1 MSRIVTTPS
10 FDTQQKKKIDVTSVL
25 IPCTSDYFTQALHSN
40 NSLFAAGGR
49 ASVLTSQ
56 HDIMTSNV

>member
-1 MSRIVTTPS
+1 LSQRQVLTRS
-10 FDTQQKKKIDVTSVL
+10 KKKKIYLTSVL
-25 IPCTSDYFTQALHSN
+25 IRCTSDYFTQALHSN

-49 ASVLTSQ
+49 ASVLTSL